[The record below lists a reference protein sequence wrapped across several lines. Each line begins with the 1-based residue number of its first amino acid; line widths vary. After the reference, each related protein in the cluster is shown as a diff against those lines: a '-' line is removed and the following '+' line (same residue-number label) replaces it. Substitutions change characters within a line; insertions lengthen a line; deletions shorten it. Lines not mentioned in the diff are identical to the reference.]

1 MGGMKQQWMSGL
13 TRPCK
18 MCIFC
23 VLLGVHSA
31 VDCLPQSGLWIG
43 ACWES
48 LLLTG
53 HWGSGW
59 LPSLKFMVQLLVLS
73 PFTSVLFS
81 VSTSLAGPPG
91 NLLKP
96 CTPHAALVSFIQP
109 PTSAQAVVPVQLD
122 VTLCSVP
129 LPPIPREVSHLALPC
144 SQDPCSYLSEVHP
157 PLPPWGL
164 LSDLGKPD
172 PHPSGLFF
180 CTEQSHSNRWSR
192 SPLPCLLQLR
202 TWWPSN
208 LLCPEMTFTLLL
220 PWGHSGRAA
229 GRQQQHF
236 QQVANQ

>member
-18 MCIFC
+18 TCIFC

-43 ACWES
+43 ACRES

-53 HWGSGW
+53 HWGNGW
-59 LPSLKFMVQLLVLS
+59 LPSLKFMVQLFVLS

-96 CTPHAALVSFIQP
+96 CTPHAASVSLIQP

-129 LPPIPREVSHLALPC
+129 LPPIPREVSHLALPF
-144 SQDPCSYLSEVHP
+144 SQHPRSYLSESTTP
-157 PLPPWGL
+157 SLGAPL
-164 LSDLGKPD
+164 
-172 PHPSGLFF
+172 
-180 CTEQSHSNRWSR
+180 
-192 SPLPCLLQLR
+192 
-202 TWWPSN
+202 
-208 LLCPEMTFTLLL
+208 
-220 PWGHSGRAA
+220 
-229 GRQQQHF
+229 
-236 QQVANQ
+236 